1 MKILVRYVLSKFLK
15 PFLAAFSALCILIF
29 VSQLFDRLDRFL
41 NEGVG
46 VFHILGFLITSLPF
60 QAMQMMP
67 IACLLGTLFVVGNLS
82 QTREYSAGLAGGIP
96 PERFL
101 SGLFWAG
108 LGLSIL
114 VFVANETFVPPTTHY
129 ARTVFREKIRR
140 LGEWRPQVINDFF
153 AAGLDGRLWSIKS
166 FDSLNG
172 RMERVIVDTYE
183 NSLMKSQIDAK
194 SATWTTESWLFN
206 EGVIR
211 TFRPDGISIQNIEQF
226 KERSIGF
233 REKPSDFIVTEP
245 EPEEMTYKQL
255 KKHIRRLSALGVS
268 VRHLEVE
275 LMMKLAFPF
284 ACLVVTFLG
293 VPLALKAQGS
303 KAMGIAAAGLMTL
316 FYLGFIQF
324 GKALAQRHIP
334 PWMGAWL
341 GNIVFM
347 AIALFL
353 WARMKRTA

>member
-1 MKILVRYVLSKFLK
+1 MKILVRYILGKFLK
-15 PFLAAFSALCILIF
+15 PFLAAFAALCILIF

-41 NEGVG
+41 NDGVG
-46 VFHILGFLITSLPF
+46 IFHILGFLITSLPF
-60 QAMQMMP
+60 QAIQMMP
-67 IACLLGTLFVVGNLS
+67 VACLLGTLFVVGNLS

-108 LGLSIL
+108 LGLSLL

-153 AAGLDGRLWSIKS
+153 AAGVDGRLWSIKA
-166 FDSLNG
+166 FDAHNG
-172 RMERVIVDTYE
+172 TMDRVIVDTYE
-183 NSLMKSQIDAK
+183 NGLMKSQVDAK
-194 SATWTTESWLFN
+194 RAEWTSDSWNFFN
-206 EGVIR
+206 GVIR
-211 TFRPDGISIQNIEQF
+211 TFRPDGISIQSIDRF
-226 KERSIGF
+226 KQRHIGF
-233 REKPSDFIVTEP
+233 REKPADFSVTEP

-255 KKHIRRLSALGVS
+255 KKHIRRLAVLGVS
-268 VRHLEVE
+268 VRQLEVE

-284 ACLVVTFLG
+284 TCLVVSFLG

-303 KAMGIAAAGLMTL
+303 RAMGIAAAGLITL

-324 GKALAQRHIP
+324 GKALAQRHVP
-334 PWMGAWL
+334 PWLGAWL
-341 GNIVFM
+341 GNLVFM
-347 AIALFL
+347 LIALYL
-353 WARMKRTA
+353 WKRMKRTA